1 MSVTTG
7 QQSLVGEL
15 GCYKLSELIEGKLRV
30 SFIPSYWLN
39 VHITYMFVVEKVI
52 QNDKAYN
59 KLPFGFLFDGL
70 HRALPFSDPSV
81 VYKSQFKRTKK

>member
-30 SFIPSYWLN
+30 WLH

-59 KLPFGFLFDGL
+59 KLPFGFSFDGL

-81 VYKSQFKRTKK
+81 VYKSQFKITKK